1 MTGGPPPKRDAERRR
16 RNKRAIATTTVDV
29 ATLVKQEVQVP
40 VPSDKWHPAAVQWYT
55 SLARSGQVVFYEP
68 SDWALA
74 YVTAENL
81 SRELNPKMQQVGLD
95 EHDRPRYELVSYP
108 MAGSA
113 MAAFLKANAS
123 LMVSE
128 AERRRLSIELERR
141 RDDAELP
148 EGVVD
153 IKQARMGHFS

>member
-16 RNKRAIATTTVDV
+16 RNKRPIATTTVDV
-29 ATLVKQEVQVP
+29 ATLVKQEIQVP
-40 VPSDKWHPAAVQWYT
+40 VPDNKWHPTAFQWYA
-55 SLARSGQVVFYEP
+55 SLARSGQAVFYEP

-81 SRELNPKMQQVGLD
+81 SRELAPKMQQVGFD
-95 EHDRPRYELVSYP
+95 AEGRPRYERVSFP

-113 MAAFLKANAS
+113 MSAFLKANAS

-141 RDDAELP
+141 RDDTELP